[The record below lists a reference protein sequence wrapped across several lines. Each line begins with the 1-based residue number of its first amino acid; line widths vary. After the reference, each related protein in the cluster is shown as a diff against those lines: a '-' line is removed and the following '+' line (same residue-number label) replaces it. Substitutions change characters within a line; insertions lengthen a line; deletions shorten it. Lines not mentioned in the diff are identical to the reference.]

1 MFDLHALYNATGYQE
16 SSALL
21 TSNLTVNANIPTG
34 DGAPVAGVPIAPGA
48 VLKYW
53 GLLETIA
60 DTIFRAQMWSQDMFD
75 APNGEAWNPGAN
87 STVGLVNF
95 EENLP
100 YVKGA
105 RNIGYSQNTAAAKV
119 IGYTIDQYSDPS
131 SAPRANNPGTI
142 LGQHGI
148 YPQVFGGA
156 LTAGAWGTIGF
167 APAAGVV
174 QGASAAA
181 TVTLPPAG
189 RYAILGAY
197 VHGLTNYALIRFE
210 HADFGGF
217 RPGFP
222 AVDASLAVARA
233 VAPMND
239 SIFNLY
245 GRQFVAM
252 GDIPTC
258 RFTAGGTGLTID
270 AIAVTADTPNVI
282 VNLAQ
287 VMPTSKS

>member
-1 MFDLHALYNATGYQE
+1 MTAGATLRWWG
-16 SSALL
+16 
-21 TSNLTVNANIPTG
+21 
-34 DGAPVAGVPIAPGA
+34 VAT
-48 VLKYW
+48 L
-53 GLLETIA
+53 IA
-60 DTIFRAQMWSQDMFD
+60 DTLYRVQMWSQDMFD
-75 APNGEAWNPGAN
+75 APNGEAWNPGGN
-87 STVGLVNF
+87 STVGLTEF

-119 IGYTIDQYSDPS
+119 LGYLIDQFQDPQT
-131 SAPRANNPGTI
+131 APRANNPGTI

-156 LTAGAWGTIGF
+156 LTAGAWGSVGF

-174 QGASAAA
+174 QGASATA

-197 VHGLTNYALIRFE
+197 VHGLTNYGILRFE

-217 RPGFP
+217 KPGFP
-222 AVDASLAVARA
+222 VTDQSLAISRA
-233 VAPMND
+233 VNPMSD
-239 SIFNLY
+239 GIFNLY

-258 RFTAGGTGLTID
+258 RFTAGGTGLQID
-270 AIAVTADTPNVI
+270 FLSLTADTPNVV